1 MGSFLSGAKKNWKT
15 SAFGLVGALAVFINA
30 SPQTFGGDGA
40 IAVQLSRVLLATGV
54 LGVGL
59 AAQDGKNPPAPPAE

>member
-40 IAVQLSRVLLATGV
+40 IAVQVSRVLLATGI
-54 LGVGL
+54 LGVGIS
-59 AAQDGKNPPAPPAE
+59 AQDGQKPPTPPTE